1 MSLTRIK
8 STYSNKERLDSIK
21 QAHANQQ
28 TNSTVRMEDYLEVI
42 SELVELKGY
51 ATMRAIATFMNVK
64 PPSVTKMLN
73 RLADKTYIEYT
84 RYTGV
89 TLTQK
94 GIDISNLIRQRHSDL
109 LEFFKLLGVEDSI
122 ANQNAEAAEHYLDP
136 KTVKQLRKLT
146 SFLKSN
152 ESFIKSFH

>member
-1 MSLTRIK
+1 MVKK
-8 STYSNKERLDSIK
+8 STYSNKERLESIK
-21 QAHANQQ
+21 RVHSNPQ
-28 TNSTVRMEDYLEVI
+28 TSSARMEDYLEVI

-51 ATMRAIATFMNVK
+51 ASMITIASFMHVK

-73 RLADKTYIEYT
+73 RLADNGYIKYT
-84 RYTGV
+84 KYKGV

-94 GIDISNLIRQRHSDL
+94 GTKVSNSIRQKHSDL
-109 LEFFKLLGVEDSI
+109 LEFFKLLHIKDST
-122 ANQNAEAAEHYLDP
+122 ANKDAEAAEHYLDP

-152 ESFIKSFH
+152 KSFLALFH